1 MQERFEG
8 EYGDGGVNRRVPERK
23 VNRAY
28 DGVERRA
35 STDRRMVRRGAF
47 GAGMRLRIGRRVL
60 PRTLAGRIAGGWV
73 VVVGLG
79 VVAGAGYEG
88 QRFLLHDERF
98 VIPSSAEIQI
108 EGNSHLTRAQL
119 LSIFGEDVERNV
131 FGVPLGARRS
141 ELERLPWV
149 EHATVMRL
157 LPNRL
162 RVSIVER
169 KPVAFVRQGT
179 AIGLVDKN
187 GVLLDMDEDGGDGA
201 AAPVKYSFPVVTG
214 ISEDLP
220 LSVRAPRMRLFGQ
233 FTKDLDSSGEGISGK
248 LSEVDLSN
256 PEDVKAL
263 IPEGGA
269 GAGNGANAST
279 EILVHFGD
287 SDFLARYKKFE
298 EQLPNWLSQYPRLA
312 SADMR
317 YERQVVLEMQAGA
330 AVPLGSSLSASND
343 GDAAPVV
350 KGKKAPAKDAK
361 AVRRAR

>member
-1 MQERFEG
+1 
-8 EYGDGGVNRRVPERK
+8 
-23 VNRAY
+23 
-28 DGVERRA
+28 
-35 STDRRMVRRGAF
+35 
-47 GAGMRLRIGRRVL
+47 
-60 PRTLAGRIAGGWV
+60 
-73 VVVGLG
+73 
-79 VVAGAGYEG
+79 
-88 QRFLLHDERF
+88 
-98 VIPSSAEIQI
+98 
-108 EGNSHLTRAQL
+108 
-119 LSIFGEDVERNV
+119 
-131 FGVPLGARRS
+131 
-141 ELERLPWV
+141 
-149 EHATVMRL
+149 
-157 LPNRL
+157 
-162 RVSIVER
+162 
-169 KPVAFVRQGT
+169 
-179 AIGLVDKN
+179 
-187 GVLLDMDEDGGDGA
+187 
-201 AAPVKYSFPVVTG
+201 
-214 ISEDLP
+214 
-220 LSVRAPRMRLFGQ
+220 VRAPRMRLFGQ

-343 GDAAPVV
+343 GDAAPAAPAPKAAVKAVV